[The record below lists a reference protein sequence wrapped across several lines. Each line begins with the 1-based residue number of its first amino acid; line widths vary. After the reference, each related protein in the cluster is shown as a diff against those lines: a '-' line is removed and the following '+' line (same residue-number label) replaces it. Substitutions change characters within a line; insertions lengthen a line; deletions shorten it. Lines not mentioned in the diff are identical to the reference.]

1 MLSVALRTAART
13 PVRATATRSIF
24 GFSNDKQILGD
35 DEQMAGRRKMELDEA
50 KRGKVSGFF
59 FFLSFLF
66 LFCALLFI
74 FLFFYLLCS
83 SFFVKT

>member
-50 KRGKVSGFF
+50 KRGKVSGFYF
-59 FFLSFLF
+59 FKHFY
-66 LFCALLFI
+66 FI
-74 FLFFYLLCS
+74 FAHCCLFFY
-83 SFFVKT
+83 FFIFRVLHFF